1 MQLILRTTLSC
12 DYARFTDQETEL
24 WEAWYLVQGLTV
36 KKVGEPGV
44 SALTTGP
51 PCPTG
56 MRNAL
61 MCGRLGVGGT
71 GMVNVRSAWGRAHPI
86 MQPAWP
92 MRKGSTLPPWR
103 KQTSCG
109 SPAGAPTVPPG
120 QLFPP
125 SLSLL
130 LLPLPSEKLTGVKL
144 DVEEIALT
152 AASQRRKLAV
162 VLEAAGQS
170 LQVEESQARW
180 SVESAWGWCQG
191 GWGGRAPAFY
201 SGCGGCCLEAQN
213 KGDKTQ
219 PCP

>member
-1 MQLILRTTLSC
+1 M
-12 DYARFTDQETEL
+12 
-24 WEAWYLVQGLTV
+24 WEAGGGGHRNGQREVS
-36 KKVGEPGV
+36 PGQ
-44 SALTTGP
+44 
-51 PCPTG
+51 
-56 MRNAL
+56 
-61 MCGRLGVGGT
+61 
-71 GMVNVRSAWGRAHPI
+71 AHPI
-86 MQPAWP
+86 MQPVWP

-170 LQVEESQARW
+170 LQVEEPQAQW
-180 SVESAWGWCQG
+180 SVESAWGWCRG
-191 GWGGRAPAFY
+191 GGGRAPASY
-201 SGCGGCCLEAQN
+201 SGCGGCCLEAQHE
-213 KGDKTQ
+213 GDETQ
-219 PCP
+219 PCPQCGHCLLSSEHHTRALVYLVRGALTILLH